1 MTTFDERERGE
12 EARFRH
18 ELELNF
24 RIRNRR
30 NKLFGL
36 WLAGEHL
43 GLAGEAAA
51 DYAKDVVMADL
62 DAPGGADMMA
72 RVRADLAGA
81 GRTVPDRDLERRLE
95 ACGAE
100 AREGVMA
107 E

>member
-12 EARFRH
+12 EARFQH
-18 ELELNF
+18 ELELAF

-43 GLAGEAAA
+43 GLVGEAAA
-51 DYAKDVVMADL
+51 DYAKDVVMADF
-62 DAPGGADMMA
+62 DAPGGGDMMA
-72 RVRADLAGA
+72 KVQADLARA
-81 GRTVPDRDLERRLE
+81 GRSVPDRDLQRRLE
-95 ACGAE
+95 ACEAE
-100 AREGVMA
+100 ARQGVMT